1 MRSRHSFF
9 RFFLFFT
16 TFVLGLALFVALSRT
31 LPPRRVPG
39 APVAQL
45 ENVRDFAPAQVA
57 DGPAY
62 AVDGGRLMA
71 GQPGAWIELPL
82 PDGVIAAS
90 VDFVPP
96 TEDRAEVIYVGAANE
111 LAVYRSED
119 HGQTWTRHRLTHPVV
134 HGDLTGSV
142 TDIAIDPVQKLLYAG
157 TDTAGLFR
165 LREAGG
171 QLIRS
176 AQLML
181 GEPVLQVVVDRRGS
195 GLALVRT
202 HWRLYRATNFG
213 LRWERVDTFGSAPTM
228 VAIAQRTPAVVLVG
242 TVDRGVLQSTDALTW
257 TPTNLGLSVAP
268 ATRLY
273 VDALT
278 VDPLNPAVVYTAVS
292 YLYGPSSA
300 HHTPTRLAVS
310 HNGGLTWSDLTHVD
324 LTSRVAELL
333 PQGGQVYALTLTSRT
348 PVPVGPEMAAALAA
362 SPSRLPATAQ
372 TSATWLAWF
381 VAGFAAMALGFALS
395 VDLLKRRREPA
406 PVLATQPVRSIPPI
420 RRDR

>member
-1 MRSRHSFF
+1 MRSRQAFF
-9 RFFLFFT
+9 RFFLIFT
-16 TFVLGLALFVALSRT
+16 AFVLGLALFVALSRT
-31 LPPRRVPG
+31 LPPRHVPG

-45 ENVRDFAPAQVA
+45 DNVRDFAPARLA

-62 AVDGGRLMA
+62 AVDGGRLMV
-71 GQPGAWIELPL
+71 GQPRPEGTRWEELPL
-82 PDGVIAAS
+82 PEGVIAAS
-90 VDFVPP
+90 VDFVPA
-96 TEDRAEVIYVGAANE
+96 TADRAEVIYVGAANE
-111 LAVYRSED
+111 LVVYRTTD
-119 HGQTWTRHRLTHPVV
+119 RGQTWSRNRLTHPVV

-142 TDIAIDPVQKLLYAG
+142 TDLAVDPVQRLVYAG

-171 QLIRS
+171 QLLRS

-202 HWRLYRATNFG
+202 RWRLYRATNFG

-228 VAIAQRTPAVVLVG
+228 VAIAQRVPAVALVG
-242 TVDRGVLQSTDALTW
+242 TVDRGVLQSADAVTW

-273 VDALT
+273 VDALA
-278 VDPLNPAVVYTAVS
+278 VDPLQPAVVYAAVS

-310 HNGGLTWSDLTHVD
+310 RNGGLIWTDLAHAD

-348 PVPVGPEMAAALAA
+348 PVEVGPEMAAAMAA
-362 SPSRLPATAQ
+362 PSSSLPATAQ
-372 TSATWLAWF
+372 TGATWLAWF
-381 VAGFAAMALGFALS
+381 VAGFAAMTLGFALS
-395 VDLLKRRREPA
+395 VDLLQRRRTPS
-406 PVLATQPVRSIPPI
+406 PVLAAQPI

>member
-1 MRSRHSFF
+1 MQSRQAFF
-9 RFFLFFT
+9 RFFLIFT
-16 TFVLGLALFVALSRT
+16 AFVLGLALFVALSRT
-31 LPPRRVPG
+31 LPPRHVPG

-45 ENVRDFAPAQVA
+45 DNVRDFAPARLA

-62 AVDGGRLMA
+62 AVDGGRLMV
-71 GQPGAWIELPL
+71 GQPRPEGTRWEELPL
-82 PDGVIAAS
+82 PEGVIAAS
-90 VDFVPP
+90 VDFVPA
-96 TEDRAEVIYVGAANE
+96 TADRAEVIYVGAANE
-111 LAVYRSED
+111 LVVYRTTD
-119 HGQTWTRHRLTHPVV
+119 RGQTWSRNRLTHPVV

-142 TDIAIDPVQKLLYAG
+142 TDLAVDPVQRLVYAG

-165 LREAGG
+165 LREAGD
-171 QLIRS
+171 QLLRS

-202 HWRLYRATNFG
+202 RWRLYRATNFG

-228 VAIAQRTPAVVLVG
+228 VAIAQRVPAVALVG
-242 TVDRGVLQSTDALTW
+242 TVDRGVLQSADAVTW

-273 VDALT
+273 VDALA
-278 VDPLNPAVVYTAVS
+278 VDPLQPAVVYAAVS

-310 HNGGLTWSDLTHVD
+310 RNGGLIWTDLAHAD

-348 PVPVGPEMAAALAA
+348 PVEVGPEMAAAMAA
-362 SPSRLPATAQ
+362 PSSSLPATAQ
-372 TSATWLAWF
+372 TGATWLAWF
-381 VAGFAAMALGFALS
+381 VAGFAAMTLGFALS
-395 VDLLKRRREPA
+395 VDLLQRRRTPS
-406 PVLATQPVRSIPPI
+406 PVLAAQPI